1 MTTTIRTVNVEL
13 TSDDARYILHAL
25 KEFKESCRKKIDAD
39 ENGDE
44 ELTHMYADDIMQ
56 AKMVYEKINNA
67 AEPVF
72 GKDALT
78 VSYELL

>member
-25 KEFKESCRKKIDAD
+25 EEFKKSCRAKVDAD
-39 ENGDE
+39 EDGED
-44 ELTHMYADDIMQ
+44 ELTPMYADDIMQ
-56 AKMVYEKINNA
+56 AKLIYEKIRAA

-72 GKDALT
+72 GEDALV
-78 VSYELL
+78 VSYDIL

>member
-1 MTTTIRTVNVEL
+1 MTTMARTVIVEL

-25 KEFKESCRKKIDAD
+25 EQFKKNCREKVDAD
-39 ENGDE
+39 EDGE
-44 ELTHMYADDIMQ
+44 GELTHMYADDIMQ
-56 AKMVYEKINNA
+56 AKLIYEKVYNA

-72 GKDALT
+72 GNKALV

>member
-1 MTTTIRTVNVEL
+1 MTTTVRTVTVEL

-25 KEFKESCRKKIDAD
+25 KEFKEACREKIDAD
-39 ENGDE
+39 EEGDG

-56 AKMVYEKINNA
+56 AKMVYDKINSA

-72 GKDALT
+72 GKEALV